1 MIQKFLR
8 QTYQSGF
15 RQGRRPRLLSV
26 SFVPVQ
32 FNKEHPRI
40 LHRHEDAFELLLITS
55 GEGVYYLDTA
65 YYPIKKGDLV
75 FCNSGVLHDELAEK
89 NVDLS
94 FYGLRVTGFVFRDLP
109 ENHLIGSQACPVVS
123 TGEHY
128 HTLEALFR
136 ELYRYADGECHMA
149 EFCEHLMMA
158 IITLS
163 VSCAEEGVSLETA
176 GMETVSAAGSVGVT
190 GAGIAREKERIAGK
204 ERICQIK
211 QYIDQNYREDLSL
224 EYLGEIFHLSPYYL
238 SHIFKKAFEIPPMQ
252 YLYRRRIGEAQSLLT
267 TTPYS
272 VTEVA
277 GRVGFGDPN
286 YFTVQFRKYVGM
298 PPSAYRNIY
307 ARSGSDTQSD
317 K

>member
-1 MIQKFLR
+1 MIQKFLH

-15 RQGRRPRLLSV
+15 RQGKRPRLLSV

-65 YYPIKKGDLV
+65 YYPIKKGNLV

-94 FYGLRVTGFVFRDLP
+94 FYGLRITGFVFRNLP
-109 ENHLIGSQACPVVS
+109 ENHLIDSQACPVVS
-123 TGEHY
+123 AGEHS

-136 ELYRYADGECHMA
+136 ELYRYADGGYLLE
-149 EFCEHLMMA
+149 ELCEHLMMA
-158 IITLS
+158 VITLS
-163 VSCAEEGVSLETA
+163 VFCAEEGISLKPSE
-176 GMETVSAAGSVGVT
+176 MEAVAAAGRI
-190 GAGIAREKERIAGK
+190 GAAGT

-307 ARSGSDTQSD
+307 ARSGSDKQSD
-317 K
+317 R

>member
-1 MIQKFLR
+1 MIQKFLH

-15 RQGRRPRLLSV
+15 RQGRKPRLLSV

-55 GEGVYYLDTA
+55 GQGAYYLDTA

-94 FYGLRVTGFVFRDLP
+94 FYGLRVTGVVFRDLP
-109 ENHLIGSQACPVVS
+109 ENHLIDSRACPVVS
-123 TGEHY
+123 PGEHY

-136 ELYRYADGECHMA
+136 ELYRYADGGRHME

-158 IITLS
+158 VITLS
-163 VSCAEEGVSLETA
+163 ASCAEEGVSPEILGTKAAASAKRA
-176 GMETVSAAGSVGVT
+176 GAT
-190 GAGIAREKERIAGK
+190 GAGIARENERIAGK

-298 PPSAYRNIY
+298 PPSVYRNIY
-307 ARSGSDTQSD
+307 ARSGTDTQSD
-317 K
+317 R

>member
-1 MIQKFLR
+1 MIQKFLH

-15 RQGRRPRLLSV
+15 REGRIPRLLSV
-26 SFVPVQ
+26 SFVPAQ

-89 NVDLS
+89 NKELS
-94 FYGLRVTGFVFRDLP
+94 LYGLRITGFVFRDLP
-109 ENHLIGSQACPVVS
+109 ENHLVDRRTCPVVS
-123 TGEHY
+123 LGEHY
-128 HTLEALFR
+128 YTLEALFR
-136 ELYRYADGECHMA
+136 ELYRYADGGYHLG
-149 EFCEHLMMA
+149 EFCEYLMMA
-158 IITLS
+158 IVALS
-163 VSCAEEGVSLETA
+163 ISCAGEGAYSEILETVA
-176 GMETVSAAGSVGVT
+176 AAGNGSAVGNSSATGKNGITGME
-190 GAGIAREKERIAGK
+190 RIY
-204 ERICQIK
+204 QMK
-211 QYIDQNYREDLSL
+211 QYLDQNYREDLSL
-224 EYLGEIFHLSPYYL
+224 ESLGKIFHLSPYYL

-272 VTEVA
+272 ITEVA
-277 GRVGFGDPN
+277 SRVGFGDPN

-298 PPSAYRNIY
+298 SPSSYRNIY
-307 ARSGSDTQSD
+307 ARFGSDTQSD

>member
-1 MIQKFLR
+1 MIQKFLH
-8 QTYQSGF
+8 QNYQSGF
-15 RQGRRPRLLSV
+15 RLGRRPRLLSV

-55 GEGVYYLDTA
+55 GEGAYYLDTA
-65 YYPIKKGDLV
+65 YYPIKKGNLV
-75 FCNSGVLHDELAEK
+75 FCNSGVLHDESAEK
-89 NVDLS
+89 NVGLS

-109 ENHLIGSQACPVVS
+109 ENHLIDSQACPVVS

-136 ELYRYADGECHMA
+136 ELYRYADGGYHLE

-158 IITLS
+158 VITLS
-163 VSCAEEGVSLETA
+163 VSCAEEGVSLETQGLEA
-176 GMETVSAAGSVGVT
+176 VAASGRTGAAGTGIPVG
-190 GAGIAREKERIAGK
+190 KERIAGK
-204 ERICQIK
+204 ERIYQIK
-211 QYIDQNYREDLSL
+211 QFIDLNYREDLSL

-238 SHIFKKAFEIPPMQ
+238 SHIFKKTFEIPPMQ

-267 TTPYS
+267 TSPYS

-307 ARSGSDTQSD
+307 ARSGSDKQSD
-317 K
+317 R

>member
-26 SFVPVQ
+26 SFVPVR

-75 FCNSGVLHDELAEK
+75 FCNGGVLHDELAEK

-163 VSCAEEGVSLETA
+163 VSCVEEGVPLET
-176 GMETVSAAGSVGVT
+176 
-190 GAGIAREKERIAGK
+190 AGK

-238 SHIFKKAFEIPPMQ
+238 SHSFKKAFEIPPMH

-277 GRVGFGDPN
+277 DRVGFGDPN

-307 ARSGSDTQSD
+307 ARSGSDKQSD

>member
-1 MIQKFLR
+1 MIQKFLH

-15 RQGRRPRLLSV
+15 RQGKRPKLLSV
-26 SFVPVQ
+26 SFVPAQ
-32 FNKEHPRI
+32 FGKEHPRI
-40 LHRHEDAFELLLITS
+40 LHHHEDAFELLLIIS
-55 GEGVYYLDTA
+55 GKGMYYLDTA

-89 NVDLS
+89 NIDLS

-109 ENHLIGSQACPVVS
+109 ENHLVDSQACPVVS
-123 TGEHY
+123 SGECY
-128 HTLEALFR
+128 DTLEALFQ
-136 ELYRYADGECHMA
+136 ELYRYADGGHYLE
-149 EFCEHLMMA
+149 EFCEYLMMA

-163 VSCAEEGVSLETA
+163 LSCASERISLRAPGTEVAADTGKGTAVGKDRVA
-176 GMETVSAAGSVGVT
+176 GMERV
-190 GAGIAREKERIAGK
+190 
-204 ERICQIK
+204 CQIK
-211 QYIDQNYREDLSL
+211 KYIDQNYREDLSL
-224 EYLGEIFHLSPYYL
+224 EYLGGLFHLSPYYL

-272 VTEVA
+272 ITEVA

-298 PPSAYRNIY
+298 PPRAYRNIY
-307 ARSGSDTQSD
+307 ARSGLD
-317 K
+317 KQTDK